1 MKKIAFLGL
10 FLCFTIGCKT
20 VTPKQSVAQQGQAEP
35 TIFIDE
41 ISYFKANGNEPFWDL
56 DISEKEI
63 VFKSLVPGFEI
74 FKTPHAAPV
83 QAMDANVKL
92 YRLETESV
100 TMNIQITQEEIT
112 DSMAGIIY
120 PYSVMVQIKR
130 AADQEFKIFKGQ
142 GQYITDNRLYDIW
155 VLEQING
162 KKVSLSDYNTNLPRL
177 EMNTTKNQFYGFGGC
192 NHMNGSLF
200 FEKGLLRFTNV
211 ATTLM
216 ACGVSNKEDEFLK
229 ALRSTTSYSVANMRL
244 SLSNPSGVLLVFK
257 KVD

>member
-10 FLCFTIGCKT
+10 FLCFAIGCKT
-20 VTPKQSVAQQGQAEP
+20 VTPKQTVVQEDTSGS
-35 TIFIDE
+35 TIFVDE
-41 ISYFKANGNEPFWDL
+41 MSYFKANGNEPFWDL

-74 FKTPHAAPV
+74 FKMPHSTPI

-100 TMNIQITQEEIT
+100 KMNIQITQEETT

-130 AADQEFKIFKGQ
+130 ATDQEFKIFKGQ
-142 GQYITDNRLYDIW
+142 GQYITDYRLYDIW

-162 KKVSLSDYNTNLPRL
+162 KKVSISDYNANLPRL
-177 EMNTTKNQFYGFGGC
+177 EMNTTKNQFYGFAGC

-200 FEKGLLRFTNV
+200 FEKGLLRFTDV
-211 ATTLM
+211 ASTLM
-216 ACGVSNKEDEFLK
+216 ACGGNNKEDDFLK
-229 ALRSTTSYSVANMRL
+229 ALQSTTSYSIANMRL